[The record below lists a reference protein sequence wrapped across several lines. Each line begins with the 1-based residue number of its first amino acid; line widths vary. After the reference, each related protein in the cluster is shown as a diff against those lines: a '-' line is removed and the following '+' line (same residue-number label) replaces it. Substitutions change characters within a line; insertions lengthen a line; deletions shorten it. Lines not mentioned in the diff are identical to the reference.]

1 MTTPQPQ
8 TIYQNQTEKGTE
20 SVKWVDSSLIEKT
33 NELNQ
38 AVEKVKRDIIKEEE
52 RINHQH
58 DQLKVLLD
66 TAHDALEVPTVN
78 PIALEQG
85 HEDATLRYSTLQNT
99 ATQKD
104 AAEPR
109 KAQNPYTL
117 KAAAWKGK
125 SGVLNARPLPTN
137 TGVAQVAVP
146 VEVKQFMF
154 NPTETM
160 TTPQPQTIYQNQTEK
175 GTESVKW
182 VDSSLIE
189 KTNELNQAVEKVKR
203 DIIKEE
209 ERINHQHD
217 QLKVLLDT
225 AHDALE
231 VPTVNPIALEQ
242 GHEDA
247 TLRYSTLQN
256 TATQKDAAEPRK
268 AQNPYTL
275 KAAAWK
281 GKSGVLN
288 ARPLPTNTGVAQVA
302 VPVEVKQFM
311 FNPTE
316 TMTTPQ
322 PQTIYQNQTEK
333 GTESVKWVDSS
344 LIEKTNELNQA
355 VEKVKRDIIK
365 EEERINHQHD
375 QLKVLLDTAHDALE
389 VPTVNPIALE
399 QGHEDA
405 TLRYSTLQNT
415 ATQKDAAEPRKAQN
429 PYTLKAA
436 AWKGKSGVLNARPLP
451 TNTGVAQVA
460 VPVEVKQ
467 FMFNPTET
475 MTTPQPQT
483 IYQNQTGAIFWL
495 CAVKW
500 RITNFHRTKIG

>member
-1 MTTPQPQ
+1 MCFRCL
-8 TIYQNQTEKGTE
+8 
-20 SVKWVDSSLIEKT
+20 SCDVT
-33 NELNQ
+33 NFVCPL
-38 AVEKVKRDIIKEEE
+38 
-52 RINHQH
+52 
-58 DQLKVLLD
+58 
-66 TAHDALEVPTVN
+66 VN
-78 PIALEQG
+78 PIALEQV
-85 HEDATLRYSTLQNT
+85 HEEATLGYPSLQNSD
-99 ATQKD
+99 TQKH

-125 SGVLNARPLPTN
+125 SGVLNARPLPSN
-137 TGVAQVAVP
+137 SGVAQVAVP

-182 VDSSLIE
+182 EDSRLIE
-189 KTNELNQAVEKVKR
+189 KTNEFNQQVEKVKP

-242 GHEDA
+242 VHEEA
-247 TLRYSTLQN
+247 TLGYSSLQN
-256 TATQKDAAEPRK
+256 TDTQKHAAEPRK

-288 ARPLPTNTGVAQVA
+288 ARPLPSNSGVAQVA

-322 PQTIYQNQTEK
+322 PQTIYQNQTDNIYRHGHHLSQKTVCKQTPPSQHMVVPGNHREIHINSIRNCPA
-333 GTESVKWVDSS
+333 TESK
-344 LIEKTNELNQA
+344 
-355 VEKVKRDIIK
+355 
-365 EEERINHQHD
+365 
-375 QLKVLLDTAHDALE
+375 
-389 VPTVNPIALE
+389 
-399 QGHEDA
+399 G
-405 TLRYSTLQNT
+405 RYLH
-415 ATQKDAAEPRKAQN
+415 
-429 PYTLKAA
+429 
-436 AWKGKSGVLNARPLP
+436 GRPLP
-451 TNTGVAQVA
+451 QSGTFDPTAGNLSGRKGEEGGFIIRT
-460 VPVEVKQ
+460 
-467 FMFNPTET
+467 FNKFFR
-475 MTTPQPQT
+475 
-483 IYQNQTGAIFWL
+483 FW
-495 CAVKW
+495 
-500 RITNFHRTKIG
+500 